1 MAWVGA
7 VTTQTQTDEE
17 RYAHRHHL
25 SLTVRVSNGGSAS
38 RVVVHNLSATG
49 LLIEADLALE
59 VGDEFDVELPEAQT
73 TRAEVVWRS
82 DDFCGCEFVTPLSS
96 AIVSASRLRS
106 LPVEHVLPTPARMF
120 PGGVGAISIE
130 TDPNALSPRQKLL
143 VTGGLAVA
151 CWLPII
157 LVVRVLLMH

>member
-17 RYAHRHHL
+17 RYARRHHL
-25 SLTVRVSNGGSAS
+25 TLTARASSGSSAA

-59 VGDEFDVELPEAQT
+59 VGDEFEVELPEAGT

-82 DDFCGCEFVTPLSS
+82 DDFCGCEFATPLAT
-96 AIVSASRLRS
+96 AIVSAARLRS
-106 LPVEHVLPTPARMF
+106 MPVEHTHPTPERMV
-120 PGGVGAISIE
+120 PGTVGAISIE
-130 TDPNALSPRQKLL
+130 ADPNALTPRQKLL
-143 VTGGLAVA
+143 LTGGLALA

-157 LVVRVLLMH
+157 LVVRALF